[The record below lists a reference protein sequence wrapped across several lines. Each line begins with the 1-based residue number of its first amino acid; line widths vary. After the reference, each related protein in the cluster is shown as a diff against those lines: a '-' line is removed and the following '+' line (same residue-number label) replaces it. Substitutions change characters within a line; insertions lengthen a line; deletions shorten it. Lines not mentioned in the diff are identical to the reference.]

1 MPWFAKG
8 SLAGRIKEASKKGEA
23 GMVQI
28 SPQHWVPEVQLAP
41 FPSQLQTPLV
51 QVPPSQQSLVLP
63 QPWPI
68 SLHAQLPWVQ
78 AVP

>member
-1 MPWFAKG
+1 MQQSLLTLQAMPTPEHWQAP
-8 SLAGRIKEASKKGEA
+8 L
-23 GMVQI
+23 VQI